1 MPETPMAAPSGS
13 KWADLGPR
21 VISGIVL
28 ALVGLGAVWAGGALF
43 QALVLVVVGLIA
55 WEVTRLCVPARPGFW
70 VSYGLGAAVAV
81 FAALRTDQ
89 PWPPLIFAAAALI
102 GAVAIGRFGDRPRA
116 ALYLFWLNMAG
127 WGVASLREAGLGPV
141 LWLVLVV
148 VASDVAGYFA
158 GRVIGGPKFW
168 PAVSPKKTWAG
179 TVAGWIAAGLVGLA
193 FAARLGPGVIW
204 LSVLMAFAGQMGDIA
219 ESALKRAKGK
229 KDASRLIPGH
239 GGVFDRFDALM
250 GAAFVLTLA
259 RLAGLGG

>member
-1 MPETPMAAPSGS
+1 MAAPPGS

-21 VISGIVL
+21 LISGIVL
-28 ALVGLGAVWAGGALF
+28 ALVGFGAVWAGGALF
-43 QALVLVVVGLIA
+43 EVLVLAVVGLAA

-70 VSYGLGAAVAV
+70 ASYGMVAAVSI
-81 FAALRTDQ
+81 FAALRIDA
-89 PWPPLIFAAAALI
+89 PWPMMIFTAAALV
-102 GAVAIGRFGDRPRA
+102 GASAIGRFGDRPRA
-116 ALYLFWLNMAG
+116 ALYLFWLNVAG
-127 WGVASLREAGLGPV
+127 WGIITLRQGGVAPV

-158 GRVIGGPKFW
+158 GRLIGGPKFW

-179 TVAGWIAAGLVGLA
+179 TVAGWIAAALVGLA
-193 FAARLGPGVIW
+193 FAAHLGPGVIW
-204 LSVLMAFAGQMGDIA
+204 LSVIMAFAGQMGDIA

-229 KDASRLIPGH
+229 KDASALIPGH